1 MYYRHV
7 NLGAARPG
15 TIPGGWPAMVLGAL
29 GLMAALLL
37 GLFFFAFFLGVALV
51 AGLALAAR
59 GWWLAR
65 KGARPGRFPDG
76 RDGHDGVPEHL
87 RGGSGGGDRGGLGV
101 LIVIGGAYGPQV
113 PPLFPCPKLV
123 SFCINRKHVISESVP
138 VVISESVPVVISES
152 VPVVKS

>member
-1 MYYRHV
+1 
-7 NLGAARPG
+7 
-15 TIPGGWPAMVLGAL
+15 MVLGAL

-76 RDGHDGVPEHL
+76 RDGHDGQRKGRTLEGEYRVL
-87 RGGSGGGDRGGLGV
+87 QGSPGQGAEREADR
-101 LIVIGGAYGPQV
+101 
-113 PPLFPCPKLV
+113 
-123 SFCINRKHVISESVP
+123 
-138 VVISESVPVVISES
+138 
-152 VPVVKS
+152 